1 MQNVNKSGFKDLLN
15 TKINSFDNTSRSGS
29 LSALA
34 RNDPKRFE
42 VAADTWKKSMISMK
56 QEQVQ
61 RIPSWRWWWRRWHCR
76 SPSTSPDPL
85 TWKRWPVYNFSIR
98 EQLETYGS
106 RSRLS
111 SSPLLSPTPV
121 WIDYIQTP
129 LKSEAY
135 LVGPIVL
142 PSPRTLTQNHPPSC
156 ELQRWLLKAKAN
168 PTCDPMPALQL
179 GEGLPQDFRGQATQ
193 ILPEISAE
201 L

>member
-1 MQNVNKSGFKDLLN
+1 
-15 TKINSFDNTSRSGS
+15 
-29 LSALA
+29 
-34 RNDPKRFE
+34 
-42 VAADTWKKSMISMK
+42 MK
-56 QEQVQ
+56 QEHVQ

-129 LKSEAY
+129 LKSETY